1 MDHCGINSEMANFFW
16 DDQGDK
22 HRYHLSNWY
31 SLAQKKEHGGLGF
44 PDLRN
49 LSLCLLASWFQRFYD
64 PSSKLWKD
72 IVRSK
77 YQIDSPNLFCCDDRQ
92 GLLRRVIG
100 GELEMERK

>member
-1 MDHCGINSEMANFFW
+1 MVNFFW

-44 PDLRN
+44 PNLRDLN
-49 LSLCLLASWFQRFYD
+49 LCLLASWFQRFYD

-72 IVRSK
+72 IVRSSTRLTLP
-77 YQIDSPNLFCCDDRQ
+77 ICSAVMIGRGP
-92 GLLRRVIG
+92 LL
-100 GELEMERK
+100 ERGDVGSKGC